1 MLLVGKKCSKP
12 CPICPF
18 SAAPSNSVK
27 SQVNNYEHRIVSPVH
42 CQSENIVYQWKCKK
56 QNCPLYPENSYIG
69 LSSRKFQ
76 LRFSE
81 HLYYVKS
88 DKLTEPSGE
97 SISTNQD
104 TQFMTWNA

>member
-1 MLLVGKKCSKP
+1 M
-12 CPICPF
+12 
-18 SAAPSNSVK
+18 
-27 SQVNNYEHRIVSPVH
+27 SPVN

-97 SISTNQD
+97 HFNQPGHSIHDMECIVLEAVRNKDPYVLKSREHYYIQKFDTFRRGLNQEK
-104 TQFMTWNA
+104 